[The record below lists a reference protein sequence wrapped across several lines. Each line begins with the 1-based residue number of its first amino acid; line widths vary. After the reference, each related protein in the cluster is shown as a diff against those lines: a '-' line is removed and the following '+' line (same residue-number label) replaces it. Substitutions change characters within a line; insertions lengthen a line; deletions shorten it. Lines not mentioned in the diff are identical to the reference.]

1 MAMGKTLE
9 QLIEE
14 NKQELLKDE
23 KAIERIE
30 KRIEEKYEMGSKHN
44 QH

>member
-1 MAMGKTLE
+1 MAMGKTLT

-30 KRIEEKYEMGSKHN
+30 QRIEQKHEQESKPEKH
-44 QH
+44 